1 MLIACARPAMQLMQP
16 LDVLLQSFWRSGA
29 RLYAYIGTAVQ
40 LQQPSEVAATLS
52 KHTSNYK
59 IVTSR
64 VDGDAFRRRTKLVN
78 TIIRRRTQP
87 LEPPHKIPERSPA
100 HLRLQRL
107 GRAEVIAGI
116 Q

>member
-1 MLIACARPAMQLMQP
+1 MRGQRWQLMQP

-78 TIIRRRTQP
+78 TIIRRGAEP
-87 LEPPHKIPERSPA
+87 LEPPHEVPERRPA
-100 HLRLQRL
+100 HLRQQVL
-107 GRAEVIAGI
+107 ETTKVVAGI
-116 Q
+116 

>member
-1 MLIACARPAMQLMQP
+1 MLQLMQP

-29 RLYAYIGTAVQ
+29 RLYAYIGTAARQ
-40 LQQPSEVAATLS
+40 QQPSEVAATLS

-78 TIIRRRTQP
+78 TVIRRRTQP
-87 LEPPHKIPERSPA
+87 LEPPHKIPERRPA
-100 HLRLQRL
+100 HLPQQVL
-107 GRAEVIAGI
+107 GRAEVVAGV